1 MKVLRYVNL
10 ATDKVKKQFSK
21 TLAYLEAGDFK
32 SADVKKMPNTDLYR
46 AKLDAT
52 NRLLFKIGSFEGEK
66 YLLLLEVILN
76 HAYDKSRFLQG
87 AVIDES
93 KLIPVKSAA
102 ELEDKETLPVTYL
115 NPARPTFHLLDKP
128 LSFDEIQA
136 GVLEL
141 LPPLIII
148 GSAGSGKTA
157 LTLEKIKTLK
167 GRVLY
172 VTLSAFLAE
181 NSQSLY
187 YSSGYENS
195 DQEVEFLSFYEYIS
209 TIQVPQGREI
219 TFKVFDQWVWRYKQ
233 AYRIQDTYKV
243 FEEFKGVLTGSVI
256 DKPYLPKE
264 DYLQLGVKQSI
275 FAQQQR
281 ESLYELFTKYLDF
294 LAEGRYF
301 DSNIVSWHYLNR
313 VEPRYDFV
321 VVDEVQDITLVQLA
335 LIRKALLEPRAFILC
350 GDSNQIVHPN
360 FFSWS
365 QIKSAFYQEELSG
378 NIIRILATNYRN
390 TPEVTAIANKLLLV
404 KNARFGSIDK
414 ESTYL
419 VQPNSRQQGNIEFF
433 ENKPKIRETL
443 NQRTKRSARIAV
455 LVMRN
460 EDKAE
465 AAKYF
470 DTPLLFSVQEAKGLE
485 YESIIL
491 FDIISSYQKEF
502 RELTVGVSPDELKG
516 EIRYARAR
524 DKSDKSL
531 DEYKFYV
538 NSLYVAITRAVR
550 NLYVIETNKKHELL
564 ALLELTHFQ
573 EQVNLK
579 EEQSSQDEWQR
590 EASRLEKQGKQEQA
604 EAIRKKV
611 LKLQP
616 VPWEIITRDK
626 LLQLKQDALNPGHFN
641 KKAKDRLFEYS
652 LFYGEVG
659 NFPLL
664 ANLNYKRAERWEQEQ
679 SSLERKH
686 FAEYAQDKLK
696 ALLPKLEKWGL
707 DYRNEFNLT
716 PFMLAVS
723 YGADEITQY
732 LLENGAKTE
741 VRDNYGRS
749 PLQIALNKS
758 YLDERYKNKVVNR
771 FYPQLSQE
779 SLRVKVEGRLVKLDS
794 HQAEYLM
801 LQYMIAVL
809 RPHIQLGLTGSFID
823 RSYPSFQSADFIA
836 FFEGLSLQVVPEYRR
851 KRPYISSIL
860 SKNEVSRDDK
870 YNKMLFLRTR
880 TGHYIPNPS
889 MELAVEDE
897 WVNLYELIN
906 IEELKGFA
914 FILNTYIFNIIE
926 DYRAHY
932 VERTGASR

>member
-1 MKVLRYVNL
+1 MKALQYVDL
-10 ATDKVKKQFSK
+10 APGKLKKQLDK
-21 TLAYLEAGDFK
+21 IIGYLEAGDFK
-32 SADVKKMPNTDLYR
+32 SADVKKMPNTGFYR
-46 AKLDAT
+46 AKLDDT
-52 NRLLFKIGSFEGEK
+52 NRLLFKIGTYEGEK
-66 YLLLLEVILN
+66 YLFLLEVILN

-87 AVIDES
+87 AAVDES
-93 KLIPVKSAA
+93 KLVTVKAPNELDEAGLMPVAHINPKKSH
-102 ELEDKETLPVTYL
+102 
-115 NPARPTFHLLDKP
+115 FHLLDKI
-128 LSFDEIQA
+128 LSFDDVQAEI
-136 GVLEL
+136 LK
-141 LPPLIII
+141 LPAPLIII

-172 VTLSAFLAE
+172 VTLSAYLTE
-181 NSQSLY
+181 HSRNVY
-187 YSSGYENS
+187 YANHYENKE
-195 DQEVEFLSFYEYIS
+195 QEVDFLSFQEYIS
-209 TIQVPQGREI
+209 TIAVPRGREI
-219 TFKVFDQWVWRYKQ
+219 TFKIFEQWIWRYKQ
-233 AYRIQDTYKV
+233 VYRIQDAYKV

-256 DKPYLPKE
+256 DKAYLSRE

-275 FAQQQR
+275 FSQQER
-281 ESLYELFTKYLDF
+281 PGIYELFTKYLDY
-294 LAEGRYF
+294 LAESDYF
-301 DSNIVSWHYLNR
+301 DSNILSYQYLER
-313 VEPRYDFV
+313 VEAHYDFV

-335 LIRKALLEPRAFILC
+335 LIRKALLAPEAFILC

-390 TPEVTAIANKLLLV
+390 TPEVTQIANKLLLV
-404 KNARFGSIDK
+404 KNARFGSIDR

-419 VQPNSRQQGNIEFF
+419 VQPNSRQQGTIEFF
-433 ENKPKIRETL
+433 ENRPKIRETL
-443 NQRTKRSARIAV
+443 NQRTKRSARLAV

-465 AAKYF
+465 AARHF

-502 RELTVGVSPDELKG
+502 RELTVGVKPEDLQSA
-516 EIRYARAR
+516 IRYARAR

-550 NLYVIETNKKHELL
+550 NLYVVETNKKHELL

-573 EQVNLK
+573 EQVNLI

-604 EAIRKKV
+604 EAIRKRV

-626 LLQLKQDALNPGHFN
+626 LPELRQEALNPNHFN

-652 LFYGEVG
+652 LLYGEVA

-664 ANLNYKRAERWEQEQ
+664 AQLNYKRAERWQQEQ
-679 SSLERKH
+679 SSLERKL
-686 FAEYAQDKLK
+686 FTEYAQDKRK
-696 ALLPKLEKWGL
+696 ALQPKLEKWGI

-716 PFMLAVS
+716 PFMLAIR
-723 YGADEITQY
+723 YGAAEIATY
-732 LLENGAKTE
+732 LLENGANTDA
-741 VRDNYGRS
+741 RDNYGRS
-749 PLQIALNKS
+749 PLQIALFNAYSDAK
-758 YLDERYKNKVVNR
+758 YKEKVISR
-771 FYPQLSQE
+771 FYQQLSQE
-779 SLRVKVEGRLVKLDS
+779 SLKVKVEGRLVKLDS

-801 LQYMIAVL
+801 LHYMIAVL
-809 RPHIQLGLTGSFID
+809 RPHLLHGLSNSHWYGFNPT
-823 RSYPSFQSADFIA
+823 FQTADFMQ
-836 FFEGLSLQVVPEYRR
+836 FFDGISLQVVPEYRR
-851 KRPYISSIL
+851 QRAYISSIL
-860 SKNEVSRDDK
+860 SKNEVNRMDK
-870 YNKMLFLRTR
+870 YNKKLFIRTKN
-880 TGHYIPNPS
+880 GHYLPNPTL
-889 MELAVEDE
+889 ELPLAEE
-897 WVNLYELIN
+897 WVNLYDLIQ
-906 IEELKGFA
+906 IEEIAASANLY
-914 FILNTYIFNIIE
+914 NTYIFDILQEYKDLGVNE
-926 DYRAHY
+926 
-932 VERTGASR
+932 